1 MTGYPTPP
9 ESVPPQGV
17 VWGIIIALMGCTAS
31 TVEEPAKAEWLVPG
45 EYGPHTVATRT
56 DTITGS
62 DGLELVVQTWY
73 PTQQES
79 GPYHTY
85 DDIFDAPNVLD
96 QAEADCTEIRPVLA
110 FSHGDTAISYQSIF
124 LTEYLASRGWVIVAP
139 DHRGNTLFEP
149 EEHRI
154 ALALRRPI
162 DIRDTVDWLF
172 DSLGAANGELSGCI
186 DPDDGYAVSGHS
198 FGGYTTLATAGA
210 VVDLTQALEFCETQN
225 EWMCGSVSDWISNGH
240 EAQRIDLSDERVWA
254 AMPMA
259 HAGHEV
265 LHSGLD
271 QIDIPMLVL
280 GGGQDPGTTMER
292 QIQPTY
298 DGLISAEPRYL
309 GEIERAGHFA
319 FSDACTLLSG
329 FVGDECTDAYVDP
342 EEGHHIIR
350 TWASAFL
357 QQARGQTN
365 LADYLPGDFDGVRW
379 EAHGLSD

>member
-1 MTGYPTPP
+1 MTGYRPLTG
-9 ESVPPQGV
+9 SVPPHGV
-17 VWGIIIALMGCTAS
+17 VWGIILACMGCT
-31 TVEEPAKAEWLVPG
+31 EPDMEAPVQAEWLVPG

-56 DTITGS
+56 DAITGS
-62 DGLELVVQTWY
+62 DGLELEVQTWY
-73 PTQQES
+73 PTPENS

-85 DDIFDAPNVLD
+85 DDIFDAPSVLD
-96 QAEADCTEIRPVLA
+96 RAEADCTEIRPVLA

-139 DHRGNTLFEP
+139 NHRGNTLFEP

-172 DSLGAANGELSGCI
+172 DSLSATGGDLNGCV
-186 DPDDGYAVSGHS
+186 DPDDGYAISGHS

-210 VVDLTQALEFCETQN
+210 VVDLAEAMVYCKTQN
-225 EWMCGSVSDWISNGH
+225 EWMCSSVSDWIAQGH

-280 GGGQDPGTTMER
+280 GGGQDPGTTMEH

-298 DGLISAEPRYL
+298 DALIHAEPRYL

-329 FVGDECTDAYVDP
+329 FVGDECTDTYIDP
-342 EEGHHIIR
+342 DEGHQIIR
-350 TWASAFL
+350 TWASAFF
-357 QQARGQTN
+357 QHVRGREDVD
-365 LADYLPGDFDGVRW
+365 DYLPGSFDGVRW
-379 EAHGLSD
+379 EAN